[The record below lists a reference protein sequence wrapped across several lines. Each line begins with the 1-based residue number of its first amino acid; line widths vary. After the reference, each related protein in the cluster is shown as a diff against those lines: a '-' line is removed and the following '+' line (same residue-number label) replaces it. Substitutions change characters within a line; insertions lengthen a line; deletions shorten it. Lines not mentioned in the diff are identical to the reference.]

1 MREFQADT
9 AGEGLCNG
17 QELTLLQR
25 RKFSGACGKGLDAV
39 NTRILMYKCWLTVP
53 GSDEKNLRR
62 LRTLGSWIE
71 MTLYNLVATSCDYS
85 SMVSF
90 FIFAEPAL
98 PGAERAV
105 RQGQRSQ
112 GVSGAAP
119 QHGPADPG
127 IGST

>member
-1 MREFQADT
+1 
-9 AGEGLCNG
+9 LS
-17 QELTLLQR
+17 LLQR
-25 RKFSGACGKGLDAV
+25 RKFSGACGRGLEV
-39 NTRILMYKCWLTVP
+39 VTESSHTNVGVP
-53 GSDEKNLRR
+53 SSDKKNLRR
-62 LRTLGSWIE
+62 LRTLGFWIE
-71 MTLYNLVATSCDYS
+71 MTFYNLVATSCDYS
-85 SMVSF
+85 STVSF

-98 PGAERAV
+98 PGAERTI